1 MEYNFDTPER
11 KTQEW
16 TRCKLIFKD
25 GTEKTLTKDSSGLER
40 VNVEYNSPLIEGEF
54 PEGGKFSV
62 VYAEIDSESTSI
74 KKMATLN
81 KIFKPYNCNK
91 IELEEDYTTEKGE
104 DKVAKATITFSDDE
118 VYGNFLLTF
127 STKDDGGASAEVQNH
142 QHNIEYLTKYGFRLK
157 PHETQINGSNFSIQ
171 LRDYQ
176 EINRGDFLNRDLNF
190 IPYFGSFTLSRGF
203 EKFFL
208 GDYKK

>member
-1 MEYNFDTPER
+1 MEYYFDTHKR

-16 TRCKLIFKD
+16 TRCKFVFSD
-25 GTEKTLTKDSSGLER
+25 GTSNTFTKDNEGIDR
-40 VNVEYNSPLIEGEF
+40 NNVEYNSPLVDGEF

-62 VYAEIDSESTSI
+62 IYAEIDSESTSV

-81 KIFKPYNCNK
+81 KIFKPYNCTSV
-91 IELEEDYTTEKGE
+91 ELEEDYTTEEGE

-118 VYGNFLLTF
+118 IYGDFIITF
-127 STKDDGGASAEVQNH
+127 SSKDDGGVSAEVQNH
-142 QHNIEYLTKYGFRLK
+142 QHNIEYLTKYGFRVK

-176 EINRGDFLNRDLNF
+176 EIYREDFLSRDLNF

>member
-16 TRCKLIFKD
+16 TRCKLIFGD
-25 GTEKTLTKDSSGLER
+25 GTETTLTKDSLGLER
-40 VNVEYNSPLIEGEF
+40 ANVEYNSPLVEGEF
-54 PEGGKFSV
+54 PESGKFSV

-81 KIFKPYNCNK
+81 KIFKPYNCTK
-91 IELEEDYTTEKGE
+91 IELEEDYTDESGVN
-104 DKVAKATITFSDDE
+104 KVAKASITFSGDE
-118 VYGNFLLTF
+118 VYGNFLITF
-127 STKDDGGASAEVQNH
+127 STKDDGGTSAEVQNH
-142 QHNIEYLTKYGFRLK
+142 QHNIEYITKYGFRFR

-171 LRDYQ
+171 MRDYQ
-176 EINRGDFLNRDLNF
+176 EINRGGFLNRDLNF